1 MRKILILLVLMILMT
16 SCVTVYK
23 NSTVMQYKGSAE
35 MQTDSLKISLNNKTL
50 NMEESK

>member
-1 MRKILILLVLMILMT
+1 MKKLLILLLLLLAT

-35 MQTDSLKISLNNKTL
+35 LQTDSLKINLNNKAL
-50 NMEESK
+50 NVDESK